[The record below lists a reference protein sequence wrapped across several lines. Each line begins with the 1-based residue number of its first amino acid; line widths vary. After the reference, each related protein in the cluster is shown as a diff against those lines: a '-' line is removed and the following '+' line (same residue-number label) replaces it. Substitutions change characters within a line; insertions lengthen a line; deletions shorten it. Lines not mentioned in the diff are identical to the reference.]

1 MEFKEKIKV
10 FISSKCGG
18 ERINFDKIVDS
29 DLKDKKSLANSAVR
43 TNYDIVRKSL
53 KSFLESTG
61 FITVYIFEDGA
72 ASTLSAKEEYLYE
85 IDSSD
90 VCLFLIDNFDD
101 NISPGVLTEIQR
113 AKSQKRKSIYLFLN
127 DPNREETLIQ
137 KNFTGEN
144 GDRYQVIDDIREFI
158 DEGLNSV
165 ILDIL
170 RIYRLYCR
178 GGLARPEATPLSI
191 EITSEIFPA
200 QITDIEKQLFSNLG
214 MTKNKI
220 TSLVYKLDERQTQ
233 TSDLDKVCLQVLE
246 FLLGERQFAEIDL
259 TFLLRLLEELQ
270 PPDLHGI
277 VKQRWSAIS
286 SLWSNDLDTSL
297 KVLESLSAQ
306 LEERSTVSKWLIS
319 DILIDWRNLSFIK
332 TNAGDVFDYPI
343 QKKIDQQHS
352 MIYFPLAD
360 RFSTNIAN
368 DILER
373 NFNAA
378 TSSPYSSTI
387 YSIESAFKEIPSYL
401 LVAIYY
407 GSYTHIVLALRE
419 IHNVLVDLIQKNN
432 NLSTKIQ
439 LMRISVLRGGES
451 DFKKVMG
458 KYKCSLSHS
467 TSKEVV
473 ELYKLAEAKPT
484 THERTLWKIILFREL
499 GYYFS
504 DDDYETVLS
513 EMKDFLSAWIHGEN
527 QSVRLMDKFIEAIIA
542 NKERIPLDQIIDFS
556 TDILE
561 RKYYRFFDSVF
572 DLLARL
578 DISIISLNSMEELI
592 SSVSKVLEDEKVKKE
607 NLHNVKRLLAMF
619 GKRFEKA
626 SLVDEIVKK
635 YYPEFYDKDYHLEVR
650 QGERA
655 VHIPRYIEVMKS
667 RNEVQGKGGQFI
679 GFVDRPYE
687 TISNIIEFDQVSLS
701 EEVLGRL
708 LDEIRNTL
716 LSKTQT
722 YSEKINAIH
731 LLLLLKHTSGHEDY
745 NWIDYY
751 ASLKRNVDTI
761 KTGHSGFFEQESDL
775 SLRFAMAVLQFAF
788 NDTSW
793 QEMFEILALINNE
806 SEREVIDSL
815 ITLYYFLKRARHL
828 LAEDPFLPVIVQYV
842 STFCFHESQE
852 IRRQTV
858 GVLYQLLN
866 TQYADFAAGRLS
878 KMMNDDDFG
887 VKLPIVRQ
895 VDLLKQKDFDA
906 YNYIL
911 SKANIDNHYLVRR
924 VAKSIEE
931 KDLL

>member
-10 FISSKCGG
+10 FVSSKCGG
-18 ERINFDKIVDS
+18 ERINFDKIVAS
-29 DLKDKKSLANSAVR
+29 DLKDKKSLANSAIR

-61 FITVYIFEDGA
+61 FITVYIFEDGV

-90 VCLFLIDNFDD
+90 ICLFLIDNFDD
-101 NISPGVLTEIQR
+101 NISSGVLTEIQR
-113 AKSQKRKSIYLFLN
+113 AKSQQIKSIYLFLN
-127 DPNREETLIQ
+127 DPNREETIIQ

-144 GDRYQVIDDIREFI
+144 GDRYQIIDDVRDFI
-158 DEGLNSV
+158 DKGFNSV

-178 GGLARPEATPLSI
+178 GGLAKSEPTPSSV

-200 QITDIEKQLFSNLG
+200 QITDIEKQLFSNLE

-220 TSLVYKLDERQTQ
+220 TSLVYKSDERQTQ
-233 TSDLDKVCLQVLE
+233 TSDLDKVCLQALE
-246 FLLGERQFAEIDL
+246 FLLGERQFAKIDL
-259 TFLLRLLEELQ
+259 PLLLRLLEELQ

-277 VKQRWSAIS
+277 VKQRWEAIS
-286 SLWSNDLDTSL
+286 SLWNNDLDAALKILKSL
-297 KVLESLSAQ
+297 HSQ
-306 LEERSTVSKWLIS
+306 LEEKPTISVWLTN
-319 DILIDWRNLSFIK
+319 DILIDLRNLSTTMASASDMFE
-332 TNAGDVFDYPI
+332 VSV
-343 QKKIDQQHS
+343 QQKIDQQNS

-360 RFSTNIAN
+360 RFSGNLAN

-373 NFNAA
+373 SFNALM
-378 TSSPYSSTI
+378 SSPYSSTM
-387 YSIESAFKEIPSYL
+387 YNIENAFKEISSYL

-407 GSYTHIVLALRE
+407 GSYTHIVLTLRE
-419 IHNVLVDLIQKNN
+419 IHNVLVDLVQKNN
-432 NLSTKIQ
+432 SLSIKIQ
-439 LMRISVLRGGES
+439 LMRISILRGSEG
-451 DFKKVMG
+451 DFKKVMR
-458 KYKCSLSHS
+458 KYKYSLSHS
-467 TSKEVV
+467 TSKEVMD
-473 ELYKLAEAKPT
+473 LYKLAEAKPT
-484 THERTLWKIILFREL
+484 AHERTLWKIILFREL

-504 DDDYETVLS
+504 DDDYEIISS
-513 EMKDFLSAWIHGEN
+513 EMKGFLSAWIHGEN
-527 QSVRLMDKFIEAIIA
+527 QSVRLMDKFIEAVIA
-542 NKERIPLDQIIDFS
+542 NKERIPLDQIVDFS
-556 TDILE
+556 KDILE

-572 DLLARL
+572 DLLAKL
-578 DISIISLNSMEELI
+578 DISIISLNTMEELT
-592 SSVSKVLEDEKVKKE
+592 SCVSKVLEDEKVKKE
-607 NLHNVKRLLAMF
+607 NLHNIKRLLAMF
-619 GKRFEKA
+619 GKRFGKA

-650 QGERA
+650 QGERS

-679 GFVDRPYE
+679 GFVDRPYA

-731 LLLLLKHTSGHEDY
+731 LLLLLKHVSGHEDY
-745 NWIDYY
+745 NWIRYY
-751 ASLKRNVDTI
+751 ASLKQSIDTI

-775 SLRFAMAVLQFAF
+775 SLRFALAVLQFAF
-788 NDTSW
+788 GDTSW

-815 ITLYYFLKRARHL
+815 ITLYYFLKRTRHL
-828 LAEDPFLPVIVQYV
+828 LDEDPFLPVIVQYV

-866 TQYADFAAGRLS
+866 TQYAEFAAGRLS
-878 KMMNDDDFG
+878 KMMDDDDFG

-895 VDLLKQKDFDA
+895 ADLLKQKDLDA

-911 SKANIDNHYLVRR
+911 SKADIDNHYLVRK
-924 VAKSIEE
+924 VAKNIE
-931 KDLL
+931 KKFL